1 MTTGIIVL
9 SSTKETQLQQA
20 SKVDRGGTMLL
31 TIRIPF
37 LVVMLLFVLVLAVM
51 ALKRKR
57 KLKEIKSE

>member
-20 SKVDRGGTMLL
+20 SKVDRGVTMLL